1 MMIHTVKQGI
11 KRVLVPLKH
20 EINRYPLLK
29 RPIMAVLHRFPD
41 LEYRLKRIGRP
52 PMGQQS
58 RYIPAFTPN
67 AARVFAYLAGH
78 QKESEP

>member
-1 MMIHTVKQGI
+1 MMMHTLKQGV
-11 KRVLVPLKH
+11 KRILVPLKH
-20 EINRYPLLK
+20 GINRYPALK

-41 LEYRLKRIGRP
+41 LEYRLKRLGRP
-52 PMGQQS
+52 PAEQPS

-67 AARVFAYLAGH
+67 AARVFACLAGH